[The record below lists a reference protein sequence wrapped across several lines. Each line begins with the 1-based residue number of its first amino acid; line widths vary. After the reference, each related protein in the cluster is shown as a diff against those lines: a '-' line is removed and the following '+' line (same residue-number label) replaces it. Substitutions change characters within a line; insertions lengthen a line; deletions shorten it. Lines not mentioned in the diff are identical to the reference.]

1 MSAMPHSKR
10 IAIFMEMMDYLMVS
24 VLALTDE
31 VKYVYSYFNITQLP
45 ALEKRNKELED

>member
-24 VLALTDE
+24 LLALTDE
-31 VKYVYSYFNITQLP
+31 VKYFYSYFNL
-45 ALEKRNKELED
+45 ALGKRDKELED